1 MLLTFRLQTNVKEA
15 DGMRKKKREFLP
27 DVDNEGRDQLYVDVD
42 RMINEGMSGGY
53 VFMREDST
61 NIEEATDF
69 FPEDP
74 PEEI

>member
-1 MLLTFRLQTNVKEA
+1 
-15 DGMRKKKREFLP
+15 MRKKKREFLP
-27 DVDNEGRDQLYVDVD
+27 DVDNEGRDRLYVDVD